1 MCYNCGER
9 EKLIQTIDSLL
20 AVDRERWALIKN
32 KSGKLEVIPEISLN
46 ILPKENEIIYQLKPI

>member
-1 MCYNCGER
+1 MCYNCGEK

-32 KSGKLEVIPEISLN
+32 KSGRLEVIPEISLAK
-46 ILPKENEIIYQLKPI
+46 LPKENVIIYKLN